1 MRDQPHERPENTEF
15 QLMGSNGSA
24 WAYAMHVA
32 CVTPRGYALVPPLRY
47 LLKLI

>member
-1 MRDQPHERPENTEF
+1 
-15 QLMGSNGSA
+15 
-24 WAYAMHVA
+24 MHVA